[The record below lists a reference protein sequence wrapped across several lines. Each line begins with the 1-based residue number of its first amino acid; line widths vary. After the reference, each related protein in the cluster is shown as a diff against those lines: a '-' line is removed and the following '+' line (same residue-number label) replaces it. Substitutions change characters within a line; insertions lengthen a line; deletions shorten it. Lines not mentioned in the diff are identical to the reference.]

1 MSHYMN
7 FETAIKHR
15 ETAIEKLQNNPP
27 ANWTPEYTEA
37 NIQIM
42 YDQIANF
49 QDELSKENN

>member
-1 MSHYMN
+1 MN